1 MSVGKRLPT
10 SDKILFDFHIYKF
23 FCKTTDGKLDLKW
36 YKINKMNYNPNKI
49 NKMNYKAI
57 KKIIN
62 KKEVFLVKIK

>member
-1 MSVGKRLPT
+1 MASNV
-10 SDKILFDFHIYKF
+10 I
-23 FCKTTDGKLDLKW
+23 KLI

-49 NKMNYKAI
+49 NKMNYKPI